1 MRTRFTTRADRTSN
15 MPWPKKKPVNK
26 KMEEMIKIVNKKDP
40 LPLLDMIN
48 TGREDFRA
56 QMLKEKKE
64 QKKLQITKEY
74 IIEQIHK
81 EIKSKRCQRSSDRL
95 KGWELL
101 GKTQAIFTDKTEHTG
116 LPKRIIIRTSGGVDE
131 LTPTND

>member
-1 MRTRFTTRADRTSN
+1 